1 MGDAPRVLLS
11 AYQCG
16 PGMGSVSQI
25 GWEWYSRLSRRL
37 PVTLVTHERNRAT
50 LTTAGVPFAGSE
62 VNYIDTEWF
71 AVPLYRNARRVFRKS
86 EHSVFLVSSL
96 DYFVYDREALER
108 LRGLRRQ
115 GASWD
120 VVHAVT
126 PVSPSAVTRLHTL
139 GWPLVLGPWNGGLV
153 SPRNFPDLMQ
163 ADSAWL
169 YPVRNFS
176 KLLDAVASCTRSAAR
191 ILVANR
197 TTLNFLPSDVRWKC
211 DLVQENG
218 VDLDV
223 FRATP
228 WPQAPTPGNPLRV
241 LFVGRMIPA
250 KAVAYLLE
258 AVRRV
263 LPEFPLRLQLVG
275 DGPTRLEHEQQA
287 RALGVGH
294 SVEFLGARPLDE
306 IAQLHSQAHV
316 FCLPCVRESGGAV
329 LLEAMASA
337 RPFIAVN
344 YGGPAELV
352 DEEVGW
358 PLAPDGR
365 EAVIA
370 GLVDAFRDIVRN
382 PAKWSEK
389 GLRGRQRA
397 ERLYG
402 WDAKIDWAVSLYRTL
417 ANRPERK
424 P

>member
-1 MGDAPRVLLS
+1 MSDARRILLS

-25 GWEWYSRLSRRL
+25 GWEWYSRLAKRL

-50 LTTAGVPFAGSE
+50 LTRAGAPFVGSE
-62 VNYIDTEWF
+62 VHYIDTEWF
-71 AVPLYRNARRVFRKS
+71 AGPLYRNARRVFRKS

-115 GASWD
+115 GAAWD
-120 VVHAVT
+120 IVHAVT

-139 GWPLVLGPWNGGLV
+139 GLPLVLGPWNGGLV

-176 KLLDAVASCTRSAAR
+176 KVLDAAASCTRSAAR

-197 TTLNFLPSDVRWKC
+197 TTLNFLPADVRWKC
-211 DLVQENG
+211 DIVQENG

-228 WPQAPTPGNPLRV
+228 WPQAPSPDNPLRV

-258 AVRRV
+258 AVRLV

-287 RALGVGH
+287 QALGLTH
-294 SVEFLGARPLDE
+294 CVEFLGARPLDE
-306 IAQLHSQAHV
+306 IARLHSDAHV

-344 YGGPAELV
+344 YGGPADLV

-365 EAVIA
+365 ASVIA
-370 GLVDAFRDIVRN
+370 GLAEAFRDIVRR
-382 PAKWSEK
+382 PAEWREK

-402 WDAKIDWAVSLYRTL
+402 WDAKIDWAVSLYKSL
-417 ANRPERK
+417 ASQA
-424 P
+424 

>member
-1 MGDAPRVLLS
+1 MNDAPRILLS
-11 AYQCG
+11 AHQCG

-25 GWEWYSRLSRRL
+25 GWEWYSRLAKRL
-37 PVTLVTHERNRAT
+37 RVTLVTHERNRAT
-50 LTTAGVPFAGSE
+50 LTLAGVPFAGSE
-62 VNYIDTEWF
+62 VHYIDTEWF
-71 AVPLYRNARRVFRKS
+71 AGPLYRNARRVFRKS

-120 VVHAVT
+120 LVHAVT

-139 GWPLVLGPWNGGLV
+139 GLPLVLGPWNGGLV
-153 SPRNFPDLMQ
+153 SPRNFPALMQ

-197 TTLNFLPSDVRWKC
+197 TTLDFLPSDVRWKC

-228 WPQAPTPGNPLRV
+228 WPQAPSAGNPLRV

-287 RALGVGH
+287 QALGLTH
-294 SVEFLGARPLDE
+294 CVEFLGARPLDE
-306 IAQLHSQAHV
+306 IARLHAQAHV

-344 YGGPAELV
+344 YGGPADLV

-365 EAVIA
+365 ESVIA
-370 GLVDAFRDIVRN
+370 GLVEAFRDIVRN
-382 PAKWSEK
+382 PDSWREK

-402 WDAKIDWAVSLYRTL
+402 WDAKIDWAVLLYKRL
-417 ANRPERK
+417 ASQ
-424 P
+424 